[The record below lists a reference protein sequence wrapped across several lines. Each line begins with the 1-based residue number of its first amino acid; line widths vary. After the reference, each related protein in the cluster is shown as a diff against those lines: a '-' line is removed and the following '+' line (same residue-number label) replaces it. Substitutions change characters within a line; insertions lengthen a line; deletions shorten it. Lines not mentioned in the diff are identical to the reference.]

1 MEDNKINESI
11 TKNERF
17 NKWLDEVFDHNE
29 IMGFKWNNLL
39 NEFLWLCAGANRKVL
54 RQCPTEHAKYA
65 GVGGTILF
73 TAILACLSGGYA
85 IYKVFADEVYN
96 TATKM
101 FETDISA
108 MCIAIIFGIIWGLM
122 IFNLDRFMV
131 NTMFSD
137 GTHKITKEQ
146 N

>member
-39 NEFLWLCAGANRKVL
+39 RDVL
-54 RQCPTEHAKYA
+54 
-65 GVGGTILF
+65 
-73 TAILACLSGGYA
+73 
-85 IYKVFADEVYN
+85 
-96 TATKM
+96 
-101 FETDISA
+101 
-108 MCIAIIFGIIWGLM
+108 
-122 IFNLDRFMV
+122 
-131 NTMFSD
+131 
-137 GTHKITKEQ
+137 KI